1 MVLQPLLVQTEKIA
15 LARNIFSICSMYSVC
30 RQTKWVQRTWT
41 TPRTGVDCML
51 RAMQRML
58 QEDEMEEVE
67 VDEVAL
73 ATQRSPATRGQR
85 YLS

>member
-1 MVLQPLLVQTEKIA
+1 
-15 LARNIFSICSMYSVC
+15 
-30 RQTKWVQRTWT
+30 
-41 TPRTGVDCML
+41 
-51 RAMQRML
+51 ML